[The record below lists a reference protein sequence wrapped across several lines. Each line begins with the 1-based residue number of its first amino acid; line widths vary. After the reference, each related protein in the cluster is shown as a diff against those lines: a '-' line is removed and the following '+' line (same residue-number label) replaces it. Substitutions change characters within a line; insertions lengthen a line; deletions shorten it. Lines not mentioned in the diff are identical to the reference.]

1 MSALLLLMLDLQ
13 QARQFGPTRMLFVLG
28 VLNVTLPFPTQN
40 PTTEESQGI
49 MRPFM
54 LLKKVLQSVWSSLQ
68 DTPVVEAQ
76 EAQEAQAL
84 LWTIYAV
91 LFLHAP
97 PSTSWI
103 LSWRLSRRLQWV
115 GLASLVYYFLTDN

>member
-1 MSALLLLMLDLQ
+1 
-13 QARQFGPTRMLFVLG
+13 MLFVLG

-40 PTTEESQGI
+40 LTTEESQGI
-49 MRPFM
+49 TRPFM
-54 LLKKVLQSVWSSLQ
+54 LLKKVLQSVRSSLQ

-91 LFLHAP
+91 LFLHVP
-97 PSTSWI
+97 PLHLLDTFLEAI
-103 LSWRLSRRLQWV
+103 QEATV
-115 GLASLVYYFLTDN
+115 GGSSLLGVLFPY